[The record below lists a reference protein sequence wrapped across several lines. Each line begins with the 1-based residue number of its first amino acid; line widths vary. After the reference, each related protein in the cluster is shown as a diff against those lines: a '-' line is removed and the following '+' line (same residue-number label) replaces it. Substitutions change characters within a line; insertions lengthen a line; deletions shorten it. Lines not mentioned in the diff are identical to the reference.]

1 MAKYSIKRPGSLQ
14 SAPDVDNRFGRIKNR
29 IKKGKP
35 SGSLEILLL
44 GLLSA
49 CIGFLLFLVFFT
61 S

>member
-1 MAKYSIKRPGSLQ
+1 MVKSSMKRSHNLKLDT
-14 SAPDVDNRFGRIKNR
+14 DVDNISDRIEKR
-29 IKKGKP
+29 KP

-49 CIGFLLFLVFFT
+49 CIGFLLFLVFFK

>member
-1 MAKYSIKRPGSLQ
+1 MAKSSMKRSGSLK
-14 SAPDVDNRFGRIKNR
+14 SDTDVDHISDR
-29 IKKGKP
+29 IKKKKP

-49 CIGFLLFLVFFT
+49 CIGFLLFLVFFR